1 MNRGD
6 IYLANLNGGRGSEQ
20 VGIRPVFI
28 LYNQNSSPTCIVI
41 PLTKADKEKGDK
53 THILIYSNNRLMY
66 DSTVL
71 IEQTRVVDKSRLK
84 KYLCSL
90 SSKEVKKIL
99 NKVRE
104 NFIC

>member
-41 PLTKADKEKGDK
+41 PLTKADKVKGNQ

-66 DSTVL
+66 DSTALV
-71 IEQTRVVDKSRLK
+71 EQTRVIDKGRLK
-84 KYLCSL
+84 KYLCHL
-90 SSKEVKKIL
+90 SEKEVNKII
-99 NKVRE
+99 NKIIS
-104 NFIC
+104 NL